1 MTRPQHVS
9 FLSGFGEGKIIVLFQ
24 NFIIFLVDLCVGTA
38 PQTLG
43 TTSQIIWDHSLSRP
57 LVTLDLRDSRPG
69 DPRFLL
75 FVLFSFL
82 FNLLL
87 LYHAQYTFYRTW
99 YCFSFNNITWYQVP
113 VVLFFVY
120 MPATLCSTSSLFA
133 FCYHTYIPS
142 VWYCFPRKLLLLT
155 ILVQDY
161 DVRTRTN
168 CCC

>member
-24 NFIIFLVDLCVGTA
+24 NFIIFLADLCVGTA
-38 PQTLG
+38 PQNLG

-87 LYHAQYTFYRTW
+87 LYHAPVSYTH
-99 YCFSFNNITWYQVP
+99 
-113 VVLFFVY
+113 L
-120 MPATLCSTSSLFA
+120 TLPTI
-133 FCYHTYIPS
+133 YS
-142 VWYCFPRKLLLLT
+142 V
-155 ILVQDY
+155 
-161 DVRTRTN
+161 
-168 CCC
+168 